1 MNSLWIARKHVGLR
15 QKSVARLLGHK
26 STSIISEYETG
37 KLLPSLPNAL
47 KLAVVYNRPITDLY
61 PGLHRQIQD
70 EVQAAKTKTHIS
82 SNVAH
87 ESALHL

>member
-1 MNSLWIARKHVGLR
+1 MSALDR
-15 QKSVARLLGHK
+15 SRLLDFWDTKARRSFRNTRH
-26 STSIISEYETG
+26 G

-61 PGLHRQIQD
+61 PGLHRQIQE

-87 ESALHL
+87 ESALHR